1 MRWTRSCWS
10 RSRYVTSELLRS
22 LVRRVRIAS
31 KGKLLHGEMSGMQN
45 ELWPNAGSGWTP
57 STAGGHVMSAIA
69 DDNADENE
77 ITIGL
82 SRLLK

>member
-1 MRWTRSCWS
+1 MLEPQSVRHERIAPQSG
-10 RSRYVTSELLRS
+10 YVECELLPRES
-22 LVRRVRIAS
+22 YYTVRCRHA
-31 KGKLLHGEMSGMQN
+31 N

-77 ITIGL
+77 
-82 SRLLK
+82 LLLDCHGY